1 MSDETEEIIQQ
12 NTEIP
17 AEFSDEVVDDTEV
30 LEFEYNA
37 DGEEDLKKTLKKFRA
52 DLKVAKAEKLDYL
65 TGWQRAQADYMNF
78 KKGQDERLSRA
89 RSLGKESILEDII
102 PTLDGFDMAMSN
114 KEAWEKVD
122 ANWRTGIEYL
132 ISQLLTTLRNNGVT
146 VIDQTN
152 VPFDPNLYEAIENIT
167 TDNQS
172 KDHMI
177 ASIIQKGYKV
187 GDRIIRPAR
196 VNVWTL
202 Q

>member
-17 AEFSDEVVDDTEV
+17 AEFPDEVVDDTEV

-52 DLKVAKAEKLDYL
+52 DLKVANKERMEYL
-65 TGWQRAQADYMNF
+65 TGWQRAQADYANL
-78 KKGQDERLSRA
+78 KKGEDERLSRA

-102 PTLDGFDMAMSN
+102 PTLDGFDMAMAN

-152 VPFDPNLYEAIENIT
+152 VTFDPNLYEAIENIT
-167 TDNQS
+167 TDDQS

-202 Q
+202 G